1 MWRISTFFGLLLL
14 PNWLQTV
21 VILVWVG
28 CMIGCA
34 LTEQFFYL
42 AVMFVILVLYLYVR
56 WQFRRGRTFLGR
68 MYDATLDGATQ
79 AVRKTNDYIQSK

>member
-1 MWRISTFFGLLLL
+1 MWRLSTFFGLLLL

-34 LTEQFFYL
+34 VTVQFFPF
-42 AVMFVILVLYLYVR
+42 AVMFVVLVLFLYVR
-56 WQFRRGRTFLGR
+56 YQFRRGRTFFGR
-68 MYDATLDGATQ
+68 MYDATMDGASQ
-79 AVRKTNDYIQSK
+79 AVKKTSDYIQNK